1 MIGSVNT
8 GMSMPPP
15 PPKGGSEQSLTEE
28 QQSIISETLSQ
39 YDVDNL
45 TEADA
50 LSITEAFAQA
60 GIEPGAALEQAVSN
74 SGFDAKTLGA
84 LANVSEEGGR
94 PPPPPPPQ
102 QSTEEITSM
111 VDYLTELME
120 EKLATSNSS
129 SLSDEDKQSRLAQV
143 IEKVDI
149 EDGDSIINT
158 SA

>member
-1 MIGSVNT
+1 MINGISA
-8 GMSMPPP
+8 GMSMPMQQR
-15 PPKGGSEQSLTEE
+15 SEQSLTAD
-28 QQSIISETLSQ
+28 QQTLISETLSEF
-39 YDVDNL
+39 DVDNL
-45 TEADA
+45 TQEDA
-50 LSITEAFAQA
+50 ASIIETFSQA
-60 GIEPGAALEQAVSN
+60 GIEPSEALETAVSTA
-74 SGFDAKTLGA
+74 GFDAKTIVE
-84 LANVSEEGGR
+84 LANASEGGNR

-129 SLSDEDKQSRLAQV
+129 SLSDEDKQSILAQM
-143 IEKVDI
+143 IEKFDI

>member
-1 MIGSVNT
+1 MINGISA
-8 GMSMPPP
+8 GMSMPMQQR
-15 PPKGGSEQSLTEE
+15 SEKSLTAD
-28 QQSIISETLSQ
+28 QQTLISETLSEF
-39 YDVDNL
+39 DVDNL
-45 TEADA
+45 TQEDA
-50 LSITEAFAQA
+50 ASIIETFSQA
-60 GIEPGAALEQAVSN
+60 GIEPSEALETAVSTA
-74 SGFDAKTLGA
+74 GFDAKTIGE
-84 LANVSEEGGR
+84 LANASEGGNR

-129 SLSDEDKQSRLAQV
+129 SLSDEDKQSILAQM
-143 IEKVDI
+143 IEKFDI